1 VACFAAPLYPLYSV
15 FAALCLVSGLSALF
29 ALVGYLPKSK
39 LFVLYLVN
47 RDI

>member
-1 VACFAAPLYPLYSV
+1 VACFAALLYPLSSV

-29 ALVGYLPKSK
+29 AQVGYLPKSK
-39 LFVLYLVN
+39 LFVLCLVN